1 MAELPNP
8 NESANSTSRELID
21 SIKEDGTLTRDSGTN
36 SLKAVKDSIVNLT
49 SSLKVSMQGV
59 GDDFAET
66 IQNLEN
72 TTRVQSEET
81 RQKISEGVKAAN
93 ARRAEEAANQNQMTD
108 TGEPSPLQ
116 PLQPEPNDKEE
127 PSPLLPEPNEEEVQQ
142 TNYLKSLVDF
152 FRTKQEKLFGSLL
165 SALDEQREGD
175 ESRARTALRLA
186 KEKSLEAGRLAKDKV
201 VGAAGSV
208 AEKVKG
214 ALPKFNAAT
223 LIKALGI
230 GALVAVLTMTG
241 GDFEKLKS
249 FLTDKLIPALK
260 SFYDKGLKPLIDNVI
275 KPFLSIAIPALGDS
289 VLKLIEDVGKFFGGL
304 GEAGKMI
311 REGDYSGAAMKVV
324 TSVGTLVKDLA
335 DNILTLGL
343 KLFGVEFAEGETAFG
358 KIGDFFSN
366 MITDITNFV
375 NTTIDDITNYF
386 RETFNSVVDFL
397 DFGPR
402 LTAWFR
408 ANIFDGTGER
418 VKIFGNE
425 LPEIDLAGIF
435 TDIDTKIRGYVTEIK
450 DNVVNSFMEGIVNPI
465 KNLFTV
471 QETTIDEDGAEVTE
485 EAFSPLQAIKDK
497 IAALNPFA
505 GIFEKIEN
513 FFTEL
518 KATITEFIPS
528 VDDIK
533 SILPDFGFGEKS
545 EEELKKEIQELKAKQ
560 SDAPARDDINS
571 IQDAYTTTKEEY
583 QNEIESLEKEL
594 EKMKREK
601 GGPIQADKPYIV
613 GEAGPELIVPS
624 AAGKVI
630 PAPQTG
636 RMLDQASREV
646 IAQAPTI
653 AAPVI
658 APQTNDNRTI
668 VHNKTVNQGG
678 SMETRNASPTIR
690 ALNSTLAYA

>member
-152 FRTKQEKLFGSLL
+152 FKTKQEKLFGSLL

-214 ALPKFNAAT
+214 ALPKFNVAT

-386 RETFNSVVDFL
+386 RETFDSVVDFL

-408 ANIFDGTGER
+408 ANIFDATGEQ
-418 VKIFGNE
+418 VKIFGST
-425 LPEIDLAGIF
+425 LPELLSILQPVIDEF
-435 TDIDTKIRGYVTEIK
+435 NRVTTNIG
-450 DNVVNSFMEGIVNPI
+450 NSFTEGIIDPI
-465 KNLFTV
+465 KSVIDSIRNMFTV

-497 IAALNPFA
+497 IASLNPFA
-505 GIFEKIEN
+505 GLLTKIEEFMSGIGEAIMGLIPTKESITSMVVGALPDFMLSDDKKSLSKTGKFLIPDSFEEIIEKALSEKIE
-513 FFTEL
+513 
-518 KATITEFIPS
+518 
-528 VDDIK
+528 
-533 SILPDFGFGEKS
+533 GE
-545 EEELKKEIQELKAKQ
+545 
-560 SDAPARDDINS
+560 
-571 IQDAYTTTKEEY
+571 
-583 QNEIESLEKEL
+583 
-594 EKMKREK
+594 REM
-601 GGPIQADKPYIV
+601 GGPVQADKPYVV

-646 IAQAPTI
+646 TTQAPTI